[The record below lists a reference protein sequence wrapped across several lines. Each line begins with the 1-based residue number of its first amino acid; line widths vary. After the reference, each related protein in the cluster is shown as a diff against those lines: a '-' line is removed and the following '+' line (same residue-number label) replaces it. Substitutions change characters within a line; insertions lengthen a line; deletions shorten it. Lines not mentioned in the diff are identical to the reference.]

1 VLASGDKGGTVCL
14 TAHGFFLVGRVK
26 LGAEH
31 VPLDSEHADGRPI
44 CIASLCMNA
53 RMENLTVGVAIDD
66 GAATMGATVAVT
78 TVETPLL
85 ASGTKEIYALA
96 LHCRA
101 VTQLLQHTRR
111 ALNLVAQ
118 HWLDGFGG
126 LFDGLAKKLLELTRM
141 SDPSGRGLDFLTG
154 QVDDGARDKDLWKV
168 VQKELVALFTCG
180 VMSRTLRQFLLRDMQ
195 VSTVKK
201 LQRTLETT
209 VGEIF
214 AVLDESVGAAV
225 QLLCFH
231 LSELRESPPI
241 FNAFVAKYRHRRP
254 AP

>member
-1 VLASGDKGGTVCL
+1 
-14 TAHGFFLVGRVK
+14 
-26 LGAEH
+26 
-31 VPLDSEHADGRPI
+31 
-44 CIASLCMNA
+44 
-53 RMENLTVGVAIDD
+53 MENLTVGVAIDD